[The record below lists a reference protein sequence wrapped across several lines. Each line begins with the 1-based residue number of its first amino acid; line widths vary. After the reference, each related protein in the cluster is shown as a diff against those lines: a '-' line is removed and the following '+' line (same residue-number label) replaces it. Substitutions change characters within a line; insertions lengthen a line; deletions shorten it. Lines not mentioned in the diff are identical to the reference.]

1 MTPSD
6 LIGKFEKDFDALNE
20 DLKEQYLKNAA
31 LITSKASELL
41 SAYGKEAAITSGWRP
56 LSYNLQVGGS
66 KNSKHITMQAV
77 DLWDPEK
84 KLGEWCVANI
94 ERLKEVGIY
103 MESLATTHAS
113 SDPKKRWVHWQ
124 CVAPKSGS
132 IIFNP

>member
-1 MTPSD
+1 MTIKE
-6 LIGKFEKDFDALNE
+6 LIGKFKKDFDLLNS
-20 DLKEQYLKNAA
+20 DKKEEYLKNAQ

-41 SAYGKEAAITSGWRP
+41 SAFGTQLPITSGWRP
-56 LSYNLQVGGS
+56 ASYNAQVGGS
-66 KNSKHITMQAV
+66 VHSKHLTCLAV
-77 DLWDPEK
+77 DLWDADK
-84 KLGEWCVANI
+84 KLGEWCVANV

-124 CVAPKSGS
+124 CVAPKSGN

>member
-1 MTPSD
+1 MTAND
-6 LIGKFEKDFDALNE
+6 IIGKFKKDFEALND
-20 DLKEQYLKNAA
+20 DLKEQYLKNAT
-31 LITSKASELL
+31 LISSKASELL
-41 SAYGKEAAITSGWRP
+41 SAFGKDMPITSGWRP
-56 LSYNLQVGGS
+56 QSYNLQVGGS
-66 KNSKHITMQAV
+66 KNSKHCLCLAV
-77 DLWDPEK
+77 DLHDPDK

>member
-1 MTPSD
+1 MTSSD
-6 LIGKFEKDFDALNE
+6 IIGKFKKDFDALND
-20 DLKEQYLKNAA
+20 DLKEQYLKNAT
-31 LITSKASELL
+31 LISSKASELL
-41 SAYGKEAAITSGWRP
+41 SAFGKDMPITSGWRP

-66 KNSKHITMQAV
+66 KNSKHISCLAV
-77 DLWDPEK
+77 DLHDPDK